1 MSKRIQLN
9 DGTSMTVNSMNRIV
23 KDINTIRNY
32 WHDGYSVGFNIN
44 SIFNNEMSS
53 MSVPTDNPLKSFIED
68 STTPS
73 DEEWN
78 IITHDYYY
86 LIGGVNRE
94 SDKPSS
100 GVAIRKDRDT
110 DIAYVI
116 LFTDTVYGDYE
127 TKYAEFRTGITA
139 GVGSGSNADVIMYLI
154 DEWYFNGGAYT
165 PTNGLGRQVIFT
177 PFNVEFFSVGPDD
190 TPLYDVVAEQYCDM
204 VALNATNSLMDGLVR
219 KCPSLILPNPLSSNA
234 VPYWMNNEI
243 EHDGQDDGGDS
254 AEGGGDGIT
263 LESVDIDFPELPPSI
278 LLASGIVKMF
288 SPSVTQMNN
297 FVNFIYSAP
306 DQLITNFKKLWA
318 NPMDSII
325 SLALSPI
332 AITTDGA
339 EEIKFCGVGSNVY
352 ANVIKDQYMTLDCG
366 YVKVP
371 PLNNGYFP
379 EEYKTLLDYS
389 SYTKVKCFL
398 PFFGFFDME
407 TDEVTG
413 AMIHIKY
420 NIDLLTGEA
429 LAVVKCTKEKVIN
442 NDVKIK
448 YNSCLYQFK
457 GNIISQVPLTGNNY
471 QQLYS
476 GVINLVT
483 AVALPNPATVA
494 GVAKDLL
501 GQKVTTQ
508 HGGSLTGNGG
518 ALGEYTPYL
527 IVTKPIRHKPQGFGA
542 GFGYP
547 SDLGQYTFSQYKG
560 YLEVD
565 TTALR
570 LNDIENIT
578 DVEIDMLKNILE
590 TGIVINER
598 G

>member
-1 MSKRIQLN
+1 MKRVLLN
-9 DGTSMTVNSMNRIV
+9 DGSSMTIHSMNHIFKSANLERW
-23 KDINTIRNY
+23 Y
-32 WHDGYSVGFNIN
+32 WCDGYSVGFNIH
-44 SIFNNEMSS
+44 SIFDNEMAN
-53 MSVPTDNPLKSFIED
+53 MSIPTTSLRDFITGD
-68 STTPS
+68 LTPS
-73 DEEWN
+73 DSEWEDLKN
-78 IITHDYYY
+78 NYYY
-86 LIGGVNRE
+86 LIGGINR
-94 SDKPSS
+94 DRQKHSS
-100 GVAIRKDRDT
+100 GIAIRKDRDR
-110 DIAYVI
+110 DIVYVI
-116 LFTDTVYGDYE
+116 AFCDAELGNYTRKYYE
-127 TKYAEFRTGITA
+127 YRTGITA

-154 DEWYFNGGAYT
+154 DEFYENGGLMSPVT
-165 PTNGLGRQVIFT
+165 GKGTNVIFT
-177 PFNVEFFSVGPDD
+177 PYNVEYLSVGPDD
-190 TPLYDVVAEQYCDM
+190 TPLYDTVAEQKCDM
-204 VALNATNSLMDGLVR
+204 VALNATNSIMDGIVR
-219 KCPSLILPNPLSSNA
+219 KCPSLVRGNPFISYA
-234 VPYWMNNEI
+234 VPFWLYNEV

-254 AEGGGDGIT
+254 SEGGGDGIT

-278 LLASGIVKMF
+278 LLASGIVKMY
-288 SPSVTQMNN
+288 SPTITQMNN

-339 EEIKFCGVGSNVY
+339 DEIKFCGVGSNVY

-547 SDLGQYTFSQYKG
+547 SDLGQYTFDQYKG